1 MEIKYDI
8 KDVFERN
15 PQFLLTG
22 EITNIRIT
30 SIVGV
35 FEPYTFDYWEG
46 PVDNYWLYDAG
57 ELYLC
62 SPLDTNESE
71 EGRDLDTGNSN
82 PDCDFYSYRFEKENI
97 SVEHKD
103 VIEALKQQL
112 PCIKEELKSFLFE
125 KQTVSAISLNA
136 TTVSIYGLPV
146 LELKLEEK
154 TSIIPQ
160 VYNPRSEFFNVAFD
174 TKQHIKTC
182 RLAFLSSEHS
192 IKNLDTGEVYP
203 SSILDIVDTAV
214 AKSNNAAGRAL
225 YETIVHNVLNI
236 ADVDTLQTGLLIE
249 NVFIIWGKHV
259 GLIPHKNQNTSETHQ
274 FT

>member
-1 MEIKYDI
+1 MEIRYDI
-8 KDVFERN
+8 KDVFHRN
-15 PQFLLTG
+15 PQFILTG

-30 SIVGV
+30 CIVNV

-71 EGRDLDTGNSN
+71 EGCELDTKNSN
-82 PDCDFYSYRFEKENI
+82 PDCDFYSYRFKKENI
-97 SVEHKD
+97 SVKHKD

-112 PCIKEELKSFLFE
+112 PHIKEELKSFLFE
-125 KQTVSAISLNA
+125 KQTVSATSLKA
-136 TTVSIYGLPV
+136 TSESICGLHI

-154 TSIIPQ
+154 TSVIPQ
-160 VYNPRSEFFNVAFD
+160 VYNPGSAFFNVAYD
-174 TKQHIKTC
+174 TKLHIKTY
-182 RLAFLSSEHS
+182 RLAFLPSEHS

-203 SSILDIVDTAV
+203 SSILDVVDTAV

-225 YETIVHNVLNI
+225 YETIAHNVLNI
-236 ADVDTLQTGLLIE
+236 TDIDTLQTGLFIE
-249 NVFIIWGKHV
+249 NIFIIWGKKV
-259 GLIPHKNQNTSETHQ
+259 ELIPYKDKSISETHN